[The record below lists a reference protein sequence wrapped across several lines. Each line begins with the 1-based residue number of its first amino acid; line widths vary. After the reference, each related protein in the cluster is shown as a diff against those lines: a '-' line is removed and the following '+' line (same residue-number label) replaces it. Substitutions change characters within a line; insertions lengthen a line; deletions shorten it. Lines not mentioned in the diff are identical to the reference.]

1 MKHEIFKS
9 KLTFKNSWDIIEEL
23 DWTNHDKSSRECG
36 EYLFDNYTVHRVDNL
51 VIFVNQRI
59 KELNDFLNSQDRAET
74 RFGPS
79 DYDFIDAIK
88 FVIFSGKET
97 FELVKGDITYFE
109 DIILKSKY
117 RPHSSSIVYH
127 FYALYEESLVKYDLE
142 NEVEYEEVGYEHWG
156 VMDEEIPEPPGE
168 PTRELNYCHYT
179 IGNFNDFLRRDDIV
193 EAP

>member
-23 DWTNHDKSSRECG
+23 DWSNHDKASSECG
-36 EYLFDNYTVHRVDNL
+36 EYLFNNYTVHTVDNL
-51 VIFVNQRI
+51 VNFINQRI
-59 KELNDFLNSQDRAET
+59 KELNDFLNSQDMTET

-97 FELVKGDITYFE
+97 FELVKGDVTYFE

-117 RPHSSSIVYH
+117 RPDSGSIVYH
-127 FYALYEESLVKYDLE
+127 FYTLYEESLVKYDLE
-142 NEVEYEEVGYEHWG
+142 NEVEEVEYEDWN
-156 VMDEEIPEPPGE
+156 DIEEYTIEPIGE
-168 PTRELNYCHYT
+168 PTRELNYYPQT
-179 IGNFNDFLRRDDIV
+179 IGNFNDYIRRGGGSI
-193 EAP
+193 EF